1 MTEVAE
7 KKHAL
12 LSPSGAHRWTRCPG
26 SVVLEAGQP
35 DNAGYHADWGTVC
48 HEVADLI
55 LQDAVQLIDPA
66 SGLEQ
71 WAPPNAEG
79 FVGRVFTVGGK
90 EYEFDMEMAD
100 CVNDYVAHVESFWSP
115 GAVFMP
121 ETQVP
126 LEQITGETG
135 ATGTSDCIVI
145 KDGEITVIDL
155 KTGKGVMV
163 DAENNE
169 QGLMYAAGAI
179 HEHELLYGPFDRVR
193 IVIVQPRLNHVSEWA
208 VDWVNFQSALGGIQ
222 FAADRVRNAEQTHV
236 ADVIEGTTP
245 GGEFFEYLNPGEK
258 QCKFCKA
265 KAICPAL
272 EGAVSDALALTAP
285 PAKAEEFPDLSLPK
299 QAAAAIPP
307 ADALIID
314 HEKVAKAWKAIPLIE
329 QWIEAIRTHV
339 HAALHDGQP
348 VGDLCLYE
356 GELGNRA
363 WSDAEKAEEL
373 MKAARLKADEMY
385 TKKLITFPA
394 AEKALKKA
402 KPKVW
407 AKLAPLMAERQPGPP
422 KVGIRG
428 DEKRKVWSPARPED
442 FPDLDAEDELFQ

>member
-7 KKHAL
+7 KTHAL

-55 LQDAVQLIDPA
+55 LQDAVQMLGDGPGTGGLHPYWHPA
-66 SGLEQ
+66 
-71 WAPPNAEG
+71 NAEG

-126 LEQITGETG
+126 LEQITGEVG

-163 DAENNE
+163 DAEDNE

-193 IVIVQPRLNHVSEWA
+193 IVVVQPRLNHVSEWP
-208 VDWVNFQSALGGIQ
+208 VSMDE
-222 FAADRVRNAEQTHV
+222 FAEHLAAIEDAAKQVRLCQKDIADGVKWE
-236 ADVIEGTTP
+236 TT
-245 GGEFFEYLNPGEK
+245 GYLLPGEK

-299 QAAAAIPP
+299 QAAAAVP
-307 ADALIID
+307 APDGPVDLSRM
-314 HEKVAKAWKAIPLIE
+314 AKAWKAIPLIE
-329 QWIEAIRTHV
+329 QWATAVRDAV
-339 HAALHDGQP
+339 HGALHSGEE

-356 GELGNRA
+356 GELGNRT

-394 AEKALKKA
+394 AEKALKKT

-422 KVGIRG
+422 KVGIKG